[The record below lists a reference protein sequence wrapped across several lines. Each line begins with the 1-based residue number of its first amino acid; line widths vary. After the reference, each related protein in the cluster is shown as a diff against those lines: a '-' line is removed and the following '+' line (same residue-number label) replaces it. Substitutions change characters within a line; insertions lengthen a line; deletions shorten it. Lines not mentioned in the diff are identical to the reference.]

1 MNKYILNFIV
11 VLFFSV
17 SNVFAEAPE
26 VEKYVHTLI
35 TDSLG
40 ILNEATSN
48 AKARE
53 QKVRAMLSQNLDAV
67 WMGRFS
73 LGREVK
79 TLPAEK
85 LQKFLDTYIKYVVSS
100 YSNAINSYKGEKVK
114 VKSVDTL
121 SGDFFMVKS
130 NVVKADGNVI
140 NVDYLVHK
148 VNGVYKVC
156 DIITEGISLV
166 NSQRS
171 EYSGIINNTG
181 VDNLIAELAKRTS
194 E

>member
-17 SNVFAEAPE
+17 SNAFAEAPE

-40 ILNEATSN
+40 ILNESTLN
-48 AKARE
+48 AKVRE

-171 EYSGIINNTG
+171 EYGGIINNTG